1 MLVLVLEASD
11 RINYVLFGG
20 AYSRMTVSVVHARMV
35 CDIVV
40 IFSRS
45 PEPGVFSQVN
55 PPFTIPTPCVK
66 WERGEAEIVCSVAIT
81 FPARGGFETSTST
94 IFSASCVD

>member
-45 PEPGVFSQVN
+45 PEPGHKDDQ
-55 PPFTIPTPCVK
+55 
-66 WERGEAEIVCSVAIT
+66 ERNEG
-81 FPARGGFETSTST
+81 RGN
-94 IFSASCVD
+94 